1 MDLDAYRHSAETL
14 ISELT
19 GAYYRHCAGREC
31 CSTSPSRAPSDTRP
45 RPLMPNWRGADI
57 PRFFRAPDQDA
68 WFPAQRLVSSLIETL
83 RGLGI
88 EASQHRGVTLGIE
101 RRPRKSPR
109 AF

>member
-1 MDLDAYRHSAETL
+1 
-14 ISELT
+14 
-19 GAYYRHCAGREC
+19 
-31 CSTSPSRAPSDTRP
+31 
-45 RPLMPNWRGADI
+45 MPNWRGADI

-68 WFPAQRLVSSLIETL
+68 WFPAHRLVSSLIETL

-109 AF
+109 AFCAPVRVPGEIYLVPAPVGADLPGRRRSRLLQRPAR